1 VVVLLLLLLLSQLN
15 GGITTAHAVTQALN
29 MTPDSTFGIGPGS
42 LDGVMIGRA
51 AYNDPWGVLGD
62 ADVSVFGAEQNG
74 AANRRQVV
82 QEYCRYGDAM
92 LGR

>member
-1 VVVLLLLLLLSQLN
+1 
-15 GGITTAHAVTQALN
+15 
-29 MTPDSTFGIGPGS
+29 
-42 LDGVMIGRA
+42 MIGRA

-62 ADVSVFGAEQNG
+62 ADVAIFGAEQNG

-82 QEYCRYGDAM
+82 EQYCRYGDAM